1 MAARMRD
8 TNWINDK
15 HLEDTL
21 QKLFGDNLKRTEI
34 FDYVQRGFPEYTWSL
49 YTLDRRARFFSIFK
63 TDKNVSVEEVQR
75 DFVEEISGPGYLFGY
90 HVIHIKIRQHRHFNV
105 PRSLVYAAM
114 EVVDPNGL
122 EYRTIR
128 EKNKREKGSFTSEG
142 NSWVLSFDGLDKL
155 MGFHNSTFLI
165 AIFGFLD
172 TASRKL
178 VWINMWDSNSS
189 PYLMVSWYF
198 DYSYKS
204 KLFPNNVRLDKG
216 TETGV

>member
-75 DFVEEISGPGYLFGY
+75 VFVEEISGPGYLFGY

-114 EVVDPNGL
+114 EGVDPNGL

-128 EKNKREKGSFTSEG
+128 EKKTKEKKEVLHLKGTVGYFPLMVLIS
-142 NSWVLSFDGLDKL
+142 SWASITVLSRLQ
-155 MGFHNSTFLI
+155 
-165 AIFGFLD
+165 
-172 TASRKL
+172 
-178 VWINMWDSNSS
+178 
-189 PYLMVSWYF
+189 YLAF
-198 DYSYKS
+198 
-204 KLFPNNVRLDKG
+204 
-216 TETGV
+216 